1 MPYVE
6 VRGGSIR
13 VKWWGGEYHLDADG
27 KATRRKKYE
36 SASGPEPGVPFEDED
51 EAYNFGLDRE
61 HEVRHGTHIPRA
73 NAKTL
78 MRDYCW
84 MWLDAQDLRDTSIV
98 RYRSRLRA
106 RIVPYW
112 GDRAVGDITTWE
124 YEAWKKGLQA
134 AAARQEISHYYVDQ
148 LTSLFGM
155 LMTDAVVKYKLRSE
169 SPVIVQRRR
178 GRYRKKTREIKRPM
192 QMTVLHALAVNAYH
206 VWGFTGW
213 TYIWT
218 LAFTGMRPP
227 GEMWGL
233 RREFASPTWPA
244 SDPDPERRE
253 SMADRYGPDTMPAL
267 RVQYQSQYEQ
277 GVRKQVGPKYDS
289 YRTLVVPPFLHEM
302 HSVLLAS
309 HSSPWV
315 FPAMDGGQM
324 STHWHK
330 AYWRYIRGGSPARSA
345 RRDHIRRELY
355 PVAEMEG
362 KRIYLLRHG
371 HREWLEEDGHS
382 RIAMETRMGHE
393 VAGVEGL
400 YSNLTPVMEKQIAE
414 TLQGRWEAFWA
425 MGVWWAP
432 PFPITLPEG
441 PATG

>member
-6 VRGGSIR
+6 VRGGNIR
-13 VKWWGGEYHLDADG
+13 VKWWSGEYHQDAEG

-36 SASGPEPGVPFEDED
+36 SASGPEPGTPFEDEN
-51 EAYNFGLDRE
+51 EAYNYGLDRE
-61 HEVRHGTHIPRA
+61 HEVRHGTHIPRTSS
-73 NAKTL
+73 KTL

-84 MWLDAQDLRDTSIV
+84 LWLDAQDLRDTSIS
-98 RYRSRLRA
+98 RYRSRLRS

-134 AAARQEISHYYVDQ
+134 AVDRNEMSRNYFDQ
-148 LTSLFGM
+148 LTGLFGI

-169 SPVIVQRRR
+169 SPVIRQRRR
-178 GRYRKKTREIKRPM
+178 GRFSKQKREVKRPM
-192 QMTVLHALAVNAYH
+192 QMEVLHALASNAYH

-233 RREFASPTWPA
+233 RREFSSPNWPA
-244 SDPDPERRE
+244 SDPDAERRE
-253 SMADRYGPDTMPAL
+253 SALERYGPSSMPAI
-267 RVQYQSQYEQ
+267 RVQYQSQYE
-277 GVRKQVGPKYDS
+277 GGKRSQVSPKYDS
-289 YRTLVVPPFLHEM
+289 HRTLVVPRFLHEM
-302 HSVLLAS
+302 HSALLAS
-309 HSSPWV
+309 HDSPWV
-315 FPAMDGGQM
+315 FPALGGNQM
-324 STHWHK
+324 STQWGK
-330 AYWRYIRGGSPARSA
+330 TYWPYIRGGSPERSA
-345 RRDHIRRELY
+345 RSDHIRQAIH
-355 PVAEMEG
+355 PVPEMVG

-371 HREWLEEDGHS
+371 HREWLEEDGHP

-400 YSNLTPVMEKQIAE
+400 YSNLTPAMERRIAD
-414 TLQGRWEAFWA
+414 TLQDRWEAFWR
-425 MGVWWAP
+425 MGLWWSP
-432 PFPITLPEG
+432 PFPITLPVK
-441 PATG
+441 